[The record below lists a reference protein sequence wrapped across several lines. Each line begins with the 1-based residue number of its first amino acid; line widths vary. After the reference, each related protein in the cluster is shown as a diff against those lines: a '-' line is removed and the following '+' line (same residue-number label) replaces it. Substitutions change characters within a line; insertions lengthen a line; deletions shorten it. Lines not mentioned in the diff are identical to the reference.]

1 MLLFESR
8 LWCDFQDQ
16 FKYSYPP
23 LPDDD
28 FQSPMCENGPI
39 VSEDESEIK
48 DTESECKES
57 LDSSFNMEQAI
68 KTKKVEISEFP
79 DFTLAF

>member
-1 MLLFESR
+1 MAAVNKGFPSA
-8 LWCDFQDQ
+8 DQ

-28 FQSPMCENGPI
+28 FLSPMCENGPI
-39 VSEDESEIK
+39 VSEDEGEIK

-57 LDSSFNMEQAI
+57 LDSSFNMEQAV
-68 KTKKVEISEFP
+68 KSKK
-79 DFTLAF
+79 